1 MKRTDVRLRW
11 RPVDRRHEL
20 EIRRRSIVML
30 TPGVNALNREQ
41 ALDLLRELAE
51 VEARLERL
59 RSGMAA
65 MLAEDEKR
73 AGPGAAT

>member
-1 MKRTDVRLRW
+1 M
-11 RPVDRRHEL
+11 DRRHEL

-41 ALDLLRELAE
+41 ALDLLRELAD
-51 VEARLERL
+51 VEGRLERL

-65 MLAEDEKR
+65 VLAEDDKQSS
-73 AGPGAAT
+73 GG